1 MYGEEKYLS
10 VEWQPLVWLPL
21 FFYGLAEMCLC
32 HLVYIC
38 KNKTYGRF

>member
-1 MYGEEKYLS
+1 MYGEEKDLS

-21 FFYGLAEMCLC
+21 SFYGLAESCLFYFF
-32 HLVYIC
+32 YIC